1 MTERPAEDAVVT
13 VRRVRFVE
21 SSGPGERVLLRF
33 DGPHPSVAAASALPA
48 EALAAPAAEAPDEL
62 VVVHMAAE
70 ALRQT
75 AEGRRV
81 AAWFDGAPASEV
93 TGARAAVS
101 VGAVRWRPGRAL
113 VTASP
118 GDLEPC
124 LAALA
129 DFAFYEGELRRLEAE
144 TAAGWAQAEADSPLM
159 GRADRS
165 GAARQD
171 AVAERCAAVALR
183 RLRAAQLEPHLVA
196 PPGTWGEAACDL
208 GRRLRDEADVET
220 RLEILDGQIEVY
232 EYIYELAC
240 QRISDY
246 RHFHREY
253 VVEVLIVVILAIET
267 LMLACEAYDYLGL

>member
-1 MTERPAEDAVVT
+1 MT
-13 VRRVRFVE
+13 
-21 SSGPGERVLLRF
+21 
-33 DGPHPSVAAASALPA
+33 
-48 EALAAPAAEAPDEL
+48 AP
-62 VVVHMAAE
+62 
-70 ALRQT
+70 
-75 AEGRRV
+75 
-81 AAWFDGAPASEV
+81 
-93 TGARAAVS
+93 
-101 VGAVRWRPGRAL
+101 
-113 VTASP
+113 P

-129 DFAFYEGELRRLEAE
+129 DFAFYEGELSRLEAE

-171 AVAERCAAVALR
+171 AVAARCAAVALW
-183 RLRAAQLEPHLVA
+183 RLGAAQLEPHLVA
-196 PPGTWGEAACDL
+196 APGDL
-208 GRRLRDEADVET
+208 GRRLREAADVET
-220 RLEILDGQIEVY
+220 RLETLDGQIEVY

-267 LMLACEAYDYLGL
+267 AMLAVEAYDYLGH